1 MATSRS
7 LKSARDALVLCYAA
21 NLLDDIEF
29 AVLYDMNESREI
41 FPYWK
46 FQEFDLDTLDE
57 AECRTELR
65 FSSQHIYELARLL
78 GIPAR
83 IVTPQRI
90 TCSGIEALCIMLKR
104 LAYPCR
110 YSDMVPFF
118 GRDQTELCIIFNYV
132 LNFLYNNHHHR
143 LESWNQW
150 FLQPRML
157 QLYAQTIHDK
167 GAPLHNCFGYID
179 GTVIPICRPKLN
191 QRVVYNGHKRLHALK
206 FQSIALPNGLI
217 GNLAGPFEGRRHD
230 STMLYESSLLQNLQR
245 VAFHNGQPLC
255 VYGDPAYPLNVHL
268 QAPFQ
273 TANITP
279 DQQMYNKAM
288 SKVRISVEWLFGDV
302 RNYFK
307 FVDYKKGLK
316 LGLSPIGKFYIV
328 SALLQNAHTCLYGNI
343 VSEYF
348 DLRPPTLQEY
358 FQ

>member
-1 MATSRS
+1 MHNIQ
-7 LKSARDALVLCYAA
+7 LC
-21 NLLDDIEF
+21 
-29 AVLYDMNESREI
+29 
-41 FPYWK
+41 
-46 FQEFDLDTLDE
+46 
-57 AECRTELR
+57 
-65 FSSQHIYELARLL
+65 SQH
-78 GIPAR
+78 
-83 IVTPQRI
+83 
-90 TCSGIEALCIMLKR
+90 
-104 LAYPCR
+104 
-110 YSDMVPFF
+110 
-118 GRDQTELCIIFNYV
+118 YV
-132 LNFLYNNHHHR
+132 LN
-143 LESWNQW
+143 WNQW

-167 GAPLHNCFGYID
+167 GAPLHNCFGFID
-179 GTVIPICRPKLN
+179 GTVIPICRRKLN

-302 RNYFK
+302 
-307 FVDYKKGLK
+307 
-316 LGLSPIGKFYIV
+316 
-328 SALLQNAHTCLYGNI
+328 
-343 VSEYF
+343 
-348 DLRPPTLQEY
+348 
-358 FQ
+358 